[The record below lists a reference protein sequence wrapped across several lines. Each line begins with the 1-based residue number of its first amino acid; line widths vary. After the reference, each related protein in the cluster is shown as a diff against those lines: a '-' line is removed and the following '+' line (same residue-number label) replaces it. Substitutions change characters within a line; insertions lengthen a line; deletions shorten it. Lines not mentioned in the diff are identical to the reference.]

1 MSNDILD
8 MIKREI
14 DSNTIC
20 LFTKGTADMPMCGF
34 SARAVAVFKEL
45 GRPFKTVDIL
55 PDPRIRQV
63 LTSVSNW
70 PTVPQVFVGGKFI
83 GGSDIVVEMYQK
95 GELQPLV
102 EQAFKSKQAA
112 ATR

>member
-1 MSNDILD
+1 MSQDILD
-8 MIKREI
+8 MIQKEI
-14 DSNTIC
+14 ESNTIC

-55 PDPRIRQV
+55 PDPRIRQI
-63 LTSVSNW
+63 LSSVSHW

-83 GGSDIVVEMYQK
+83 GGSDIIVEMYQK
-95 GELQPLV
+95 GELKPLV
-102 EQAFKSKQAA
+102 EEAFKAKPPAP
-112 ATR
+112 TR